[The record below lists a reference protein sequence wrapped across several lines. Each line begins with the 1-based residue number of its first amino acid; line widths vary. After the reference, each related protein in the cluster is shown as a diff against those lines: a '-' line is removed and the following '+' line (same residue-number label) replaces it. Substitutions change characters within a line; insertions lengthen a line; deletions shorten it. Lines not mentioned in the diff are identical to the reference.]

1 VQGIRRLGSAALD
14 MAYTASG
21 RYDGYFEF
29 NLKPWDIAAG
39 ALICAEAGAVASR
52 IDGAP
57 YDTSVI
63 DVLAAS
69 PGIAAP
75 LQQECRRFLSE
86 IHWTPRAFQ

>member
-14 MAYTASG
+14 LAYTASG

-29 NLKPWDIAAG
+29 NLKPWDVAAG
-39 ALICAEAGAVASR
+39 ALICSEAGAVASR

-63 DVLAAS
+63 DILASS

-75 LQQECRRFLSE
+75 LQTECRRFLSE
-86 IHWTPRAFQ
+86 IHWTPRAFR